1 MVMYT
6 RSIHSNRSGLRKSRR
21 RIRQQNHRMLSAKI
35 IAEMLD
41 VDIETVRRWRK
52 IGILSGYGI
61 ADLKVFLH
69 TYFIWRGVE
78 AGQPWHTLIEK
89 EINPD
94 DEGIPS
100 PRHGPQPKPPEPEP
114 SPKRPRGRP
123 RKPPVLDQPKRP
135 RGRPRNP
142 ERHPRKALP
151 PKNDPV

>member
-1 MVMYT
+1 MIK
-6 RSIHSNRSGLRKSRR
+6 RNKKPSRNPSRR
-21 RIRQQNHRMLSAKI
+21 KVQRNYRVFAARVVAYML
-35 IAEMLD
+35 E
-41 VDIETVRRWRK
+41 VDITTVRKWRRM
-52 IGILSGYGI
+52 GIIQGYTANDVRI
-61 ADLKVFLH
+61 FLH

-94 DEGIPS
+94 DDGIPS

-151 PKNDPV
+151 PKNDPA